1 MAIKRFYRFS
11 YFTPVQKDRDL
22 LVHQLRDADAALQ
35 ISALLYNLG
44 YRYGGVLFNHPT
56 DTDRAVL
63 VDHSFLRPRDIL
75 LLATRPPL
83 DDELDRTRSRLQ
95 RSHTT
100 LEEKVFACLEQY
112 FQHCSRAEVVLTK
125 SLASRLPKQVAE
137 KREVVFR
144 EYGGAFCERY
154 SGRTR
159 RRHLLTTITYMTF
172 TPEAWPKGPGLLTVF
187 GMGGPET
194 LIWAHVLR
202 TRFPHL
208 VCSRSFVMAEMTEQV
223 IPPGQLDLSF
233 SDQWEV
239 KILAEIPLHAVRG
252 KPRARL

>member
-11 YFTPVQKDRDL
+11 YFVQTQRDRDL
-22 LVHQLRDADAALQ
+22 LIHQLRDADASLK
-35 ISALLYNLG
+35 ISGVLSNLG
-44 YRYGGVLFNHPT
+44 YRFGGLLFNYPANA
-56 DTDRAVL
+56 DRTIP
-63 VDHSFLRPRDIL
+63 VDSSFLRPGDL
-75 LLATRPPL
+75 LLLTTRPPL

-100 LEEKVFACLEQY
+100 LEDKVFACLEQY
-112 FQHCSRAEVVLTK
+112 FHHCSRAEVVLTK
-125 SLASRLPKQVAE
+125 SLASRLPKQIAE
-137 KREVVFR
+137 RREVVFR

-202 TRFPHL
+202 TRFAHL

-223 IPPGQLDLSF
+223 VPSGELDLSF
-233 SDQWEV
+233 SDRWQV
-239 KILAEIPLHAVRG
+239 NLLAEIPLDEVKG
-252 KPRARL
+252 KPRAAL